1 MISGAGSQEADGDG
15 FPKLRGAVQLTS
27 MQSGCWGSV
36 VGSGINSRFLPR
48 HERVAEESSLGET
61 LAGEQ
66 EWVQGR
72 AWGWGELRTA
82 GPREGC
88 HQSGQYTGLKVQRR
102 DLTPKAPGACDKDSV
117 W

>member
-1 MISGAGSQEADGDG
+1 M
-15 FPKLRGAVQLTS
+15 TS
-27 MQSGCWGSV
+27 MHSQAAVEPV

-66 EWVQGR
+66 EWVQGT

-102 DLTPKAPGACDKDSV
+102 DLTLKAPGACGKDSV